1 MKEPGSKP
9 HRELNVRLY
18 LDDLREPPADFDT
31 VARTAEEALA
41 LLRAG
46 RVTFLSFDHDLG
58 TDATGYTVARWIEE
72 QAHAG
77 TLAPLGWAVH
87 SANPVG
93 RRNIEAALTNADRFW
108 HERATLS
115 RSNPMATVHDTAAAE
130 RYEQELAKAPT
141 REQPP
146 TTVSSVPIDPLY
158 TPDSVGELDPD
169 ADLGYPGQYPYVRG
183 VHASMYR
190 SRLWTMRQFAGF
202 GTARQTNERFKF
214 LLEKG
219 QTGLST
225 AFDLPTLM
233 GLDSDDPRS
242 LGEVGKLGVAVDTL
256 DDMATLYDGID
267 LGEVSVSMTINAPA
281 IVVMAFYLANAEDRG
296 IDWRKLRGTI
306 QNDILKEFHA
316 QNEFVFPP
324 EPHVRLVADVIE
336 FCATHVPQWNTVSI
350 SGYHIREAGST
361 AVQELA
367 FTLADGFHY
376 VETCLERGLDV
387 DAFAPRLSFFFNAHN
402 DLFEE
407 VAKYR
412 AARLLWAEAMRHK
425 YGARKENS
433 WKLRFH
439 AQTAGCSLQ
448 AEQPEVNLM
457 RVAYQALAA
466 VLGGCQS
473 LHTNSMDETLALPS
487 EHAATLAIRTQQVL
501 AYETGVTNTVDPL
514 GGGYFVEALTRQ
526 MERQGR
532 TYFDRIEQL
541 GGMIKALESGFFR
554 REIADAAFV
563 YQRDVDAKRKL
574 IVGVNAFVEDE
585 AKKIDTLVVDE
596 KPEKEQLAALRQ
608 RKAQRDNATAQR
620 LLAEVRRVAATKENL
635 MPTLLEAARARCGV
649 GEIMNAL
656 ADVFGRYD
664 GAARW

>member
-1 MKEPGSKP
+1 
-9 HRELNVRLY
+9 
-18 LDDLREPPADFDT
+18 
-31 VARTAEEALA
+31 
-41 LLRAG
+41 
-46 RVTFLSFDHDLG
+46 
-58 TDATGYTVARWIEE
+58 
-72 QAHAG
+72 
-77 TLAPLGWAVH
+77 
-87 SANPVG
+87 
-93 RRNIEAALTNADRFW
+93 
-108 HERATLS
+108 
-115 RSNPMATVHDTAAAE
+115 MATVIDTQARERWEKENAAAP
-130 RYEQELAKAPT
+130 L

-146 TTVSSVPIDPLY
+146 TTVSGVPIDALY
-158 TPDSVGELDPD
+158 SPESLDGFDPD
-169 ADLGYPGQYPYVRG
+169 TDLGLPGQYPFTRG

-202 GTARQTNERFKF
+202 GTPRQTNERFRF

-242 LGEVGKLGVAVDTL
+242 AGEVGRLGVAVDTL
-256 DDMATLYDGID
+256 DDMEELFRGID
-267 LGEVSVSMTINAPA
+267 LGKVSVSMTINAPA
-281 IVVMAFYLANAEDRG
+281 SIIMAFYLANAQDRG
-296 IDWRKLRGTI
+296 IDWKQLRGTV

-316 QNEFVFPP
+316 QNEFVFHP
-324 EPHVRLVADVIE
+324 EPHVRLVCDVVE
-336 FCATHVPQWNTVSI
+336 FCTKSVPQWNTVSI

-367 FTLADGFHY
+367 FTLADGLHY
-376 VETCLERGLDV
+376 TDVCLGRGMDV
-387 DAFAPRLSFFFNAHN
+387 DDFAPRLSFFFNAHN
-402 DLFEE
+402 DVFEE

-412 AARLLWAEAMRHK
+412 AARLLWADAMRNR
-425 YGARKENS
+425 YGARREAS

-448 AEQPEVNLM
+448 DKQPQVNLM

-487 EHAATLAIRTQQVL
+487 EHAVTLALRTQQVL

-514 GGGYFVEALTRQ
+514 AGSYFIETLTRQ
-526 MERQGR
+526 MQEQARA
-532 TYFDRIEQL
+532 YFGRIEEL
-541 GGMIKALESGFFR
+541 GGMIAALEAGFFR
-554 REIADAAFV
+554 REIADAAFA
-563 YQRDVDAKRKL
+563 YQRDVDARRKL
-574 IVGVNAFVEDE
+574 IVGVNAFVEAGE
-585 AKKIDTLVVDE
+585 KPIETLVIDDAV
-596 KPEKEQLAALRQ
+596 EKEQAGRLRQ
-608 RKAQRDNATAQR
+608 RKTQRDNEAVRR
-620 LLAEVRRVAATKENL
+620 LLGDVRRVAATKANL
-635 MPTLLEAARARCGV
+635 MPVFIEAARARCTV

>member
-1 MKEPGSKP
+1 
-9 HRELNVRLY
+9 
-18 LDDLREPPADFDT
+18 
-31 VARTAEEALA
+31 
-41 LLRAG
+41 
-46 RVTFLSFDHDLG
+46 
-58 TDATGYTVARWIEE
+58 
-72 QAHAG
+72 
-77 TLAPLGWAVH
+77 
-87 SANPVG
+87 
-93 RRNIEAALTNADRFW
+93 
-108 HERATLS
+108 
-115 RSNPMATVHDTAAAE
+115 MATVTDTAARQRWE
-130 RYEQELAKAPT
+130 KELSAAPV

-146 TTVSSVPIDPLY
+146 TTVSSVPVEPLY
-158 TPDSVGELDPD
+158 TPDSLDGFDPD
-169 ADLGYPGQYPYVRG
+169 TELGYPGQYPFTRG

-202 GTARQTNERFKF
+202 GTPRQTNERFRF
-214 LLEKG
+214 LLAKG

-233 GLDSDDPRS
+233 GLDSDDPRA
-242 LGEVGKLGVAVDTL
+242 LGEVGRLGVAVDTL
-256 DDMATLYDGID
+256 DDMRDLFAGID
-267 LGEVSVSMTINAPA
+267 LGQVSVSMTINAPA
-281 IVVMAFYLANAEDRG
+281 CVVMAFFLANARDQG
-296 IDWRKLRGTI
+296 VDWRQLRGTL

-336 FCATHVPQWNTVSI
+336 FCTQHVPQWNTVSI

-361 AVQELA
+361 ALQELA

-376 VETCLERGLDV
+376 VETCLARGLDI

-402 DLFEE
+402 DVFEE

-412 AARLLWAEAMRHK
+412 AARVLWAEALRQK
-425 YGARKENS
+425 YGARRENS

-448 AEQPEVNLM
+448 DKQPEVNLI

-487 EHAATLAIRTQQVL
+487 EHAVTLALRTQQVL
-501 AYETGVTNTVDPL
+501 AHETGVTNTVDPL
-514 GGGYFVEALTRQ
+514 GGSYFVEALTKK
-526 MERQGR
+526 MEREAQV
-532 TYFDRIEQL
+532 YFDRIDEL
-541 GGMIKALESGFFR
+541 GGMIPALESGFFR
-554 REIADAAFV
+554 WEIADAAFT
-563 YQRDVDAKRKL
+563 YQREVDAKRKL
-574 IVGVNAFVEDE
+574 IVGVNAFQE
-585 AKKIDTLVVDE
+585 AEEQPLETLVIDE
-596 KPEKEQLAALRQ
+596 TVEKEQVNRLKQIKAKRDSEQ
-608 RKAQRDNATAQR
+608 VRKTLD
-620 LLAEVRRVAATKENL
+620 EVRRVAATQENL
-635 MPTLLEAARARCGV
+635 MPVLIEAARARCGV